1 VITPLH
7 SAEQAALW
15 LHERG
20 CVALHSDSRHVR
32 QGDGFIAWSGAHH
45 DARQYVITALDQGA
59 NAAVIDSA
67 ELPTAL
73 SVHWPAQLVGAL
85 DQLKHHCGEV
95 ASAFYGHPSKAIP
108 IVAVTGT
115 NGKTSTTW
123 WLAQAMSLTQRTCG
137 LVGTLGVGMIGQLSN
152 TGLTTPQAVELQAAL
167 ADMVQ
172 QGASACAMEA
182 SSIGLA
188 ESRLQGTHISVAV
201 FTNFTQD
208 HLDYHGDMARYWEA
222 KRALFTW
229 AGLRSVVINI
239 DDAKGAALACEL
251 NETLDIWTV
260 SRERT
265 ARLWARSITSLAQ
278 GTAIEIVEQADAQVY
293 TTNTPLIGHY
303 NVSNLLCVL
312 ASMRAL
318 GVPLAQ
324 AIEACESLTPVPG
337 RLQTVGHDSKQPLVL
352 VDYAHTPDALTQVLG
367 ALQPIARAR
376 QGQLWCVVGCG
387 GDRDAS
393 KRAPMAA
400 AAESGANVLVLTSD
414 NPRSEDPNVILEA
427 MMVGL
432 RAPAHAVCADRAQAI
447 ALVVAQAQVQDVILI
462 AGKGHEDYQE
472 ILGQRLPFND
482 HDVALAALHARSAGG
497 MA

>member
-1 VITPLH
+1 
-7 SAEQAALW
+7 
-15 LHERG
+15 
-20 CVALHSDSRHVR
+20 
-32 QGDGFIAWSGAHH
+32 
-45 DARQYVITALDQGA
+45 
-59 NAAVIDSA
+59 
-67 ELPTAL
+67 
-73 SVHWPAQLVGAL
+73 
-85 DQLKHHCGEV
+85 
-95 ASAFYGHPSKAIP
+95 
-108 IVAVTGT
+108 
-115 NGKTSTTW
+115 
-123 WLAQAMSLTQRTCG
+123 
-137 LVGTLGVGMIGQLSN
+137 
-152 TGLTTPQAVELQAAL
+152 
-167 ADMVQ
+167 
-172 QGASACAMEA
+172 
-182 SSIGLA
+182 
-188 ESRLQGTHISVAV
+188 
-201 FTNFTQD
+201 
-208 HLDYHGDMARYWEA
+208 
-222 KRALFTW
+222 
-229 AGLRSVVINI
+229 LRSVVINI